1 MAVFTGIY
9 GGDIYPQKRNEFL
22 SWMGFIAHEFFHL
35 YNVKTIRPVALG
47 PFDYDKEN
55 YTNLLWVSE
64 GFTVYFENIILN
76 RAGFMSDAEMLEALS
91 GSITGYESIPGSRV
105 QSANM
110 SSFDT
115 WINFFY
121 HSDNSANTTI
131 SYYDKGCGLALL
143 LDLKV
148 RYETG
153 NRKSLIDVMRTLYY
167 KYYKDLGRGFT
178 DDEFRKECEET
189 AGCSLE
195 EIFVFA
201 STTLKPDYNKYLDYA
216 GLFLKEEAPAAT
228 DGRSRFVVMKKDQ
241 LSEEQEMIYNDLF
254 RPVGLN

>member
-1 MAVFTGIY
+1 
-9 GGDIYPQKRNEFL
+9 
-22 SWMGFIAHEFFHL
+22 
-35 YNVKTIRPVALG
+35 
-47 PFDYDKEN
+47 
-55 YTNLLWVSE
+55 
-64 GFTVYFENIILN
+64 
-76 RAGFMSDAEMLEALS
+76 MSDAEMLEALS
-91 GSITGYESIPGSRV
+91 GSITGYESIPGSSV

-143 LDLKV
+143 LDLKI
-148 RYETG
+148 RHETG

-167 KYYKDLGRGFT
+167 EYYKGLGRGFT
-178 DDEFRKECEET
+178 DDEFRKECEEA

-195 EIFVFA
+195 EIFNYA
-201 STTLKPDYNKYLDYA
+201 STIVKPDYDKYLDYA

-228 DGRSRFVVMKKDQ
+228 DGRARFVVMKKGQ
-241 LSEEQEMIYNDLF
+241 LSEEQEVIYNDLF
-254 RPVGLN
+254 RTAGLN